1 MLLYKNNRKISHC
14 QHSSEIFAEKTNSK
28 VKASFIFARTA
39 RDMLHKDAL
48 IEVVHCSPS
57 GGWVWFCCNVG
68 PVSIFGYKAL
78 FAVLVVQWIWRFGK
92 YLPLLLEAIFITTLK
107 IFEYYC
113 KLLEIVSCIVFWYDI
128 NFHFLSLLPFFT
140 DLSAGLA
147 KANHEGKYIYFLYNL
162 LYI

>member
-48 IEVVHCSPS
+48 IEVVHR
-57 GGWVWFCCNVG
+57 VWFCCNVG

-147 KANHEGKYIYFLYNL
+147 KASHEGKYIYILYNL
-162 LYI
+162 LYM

>member
-1 MLLYKNNRKISHC
+1 MLLYKNDRKITHC

-39 RDMLHKDAL
+39 RDVLHKEHIDWSCTPQSVRWL
-48 IEVVHCSPS
+48 DMILLQR
-57 GGWVWFCCNVG
+57 
-68 PVSIFGYKAL
+68 PVSIFGYEAL

-113 KLLEIVSCIVFWYDI
+113 KLLEIVSWYVSWHDI
-128 NFHFLSLLPFFT
+128 NFHFF
-140 DLSAGLA
+140 
-147 KANHEGKYIYFLYNL
+147 
-162 LYI
+162 